1 MRISRIYFLV
11 FSIALLVCQP
21 VCLQAFETDQYNLPP
36 IPLADIGDEFTEHIV
51 EKIREAASAL
61 NAEISDH
68 EACLGGRSG
77 SKCNRV
83 QSAERLAYLRSETAI
98 ADEVYKRLGSGNLFV
113 TKTGLWFK
121 KHKFA
126 ATPDRYKIDFLHSFY
141 VFSPANYVTISPTIN
156 MYGVELGYDKIE
168 HILQQGHKYYSIK
181 QNGLAKKLPEDIAE
195 KKAIDW
201 GKRSER
207 TFFGYWVSGVYSN
220 GDLYANYAGLKF
232 YEGLARKINVG
243 GQTRPAIV
251 SFVEGRWSMNN
262 DLDLKTAV
270 LKPFINEGLNEAI
283 NPSVYAFNV
292 LPTVRRVVRNQA
304 CDEWRKLMPN
314 AKKADLDS
322 RSALY
327 ETWNGV
333 DYGFKKS
340 SRMVRIGETCIS
352 ESLTE

>member
-1 MRISRIYFLV
+1 MRLSSIFCLV
-11 FSIALLVCQP
+11 FLFAGLVSVP
-21 VCLQAFETDQYNLPP
+21 MRLHAFETDQYNLPP
-36 IPLADIGDEFTEHIV
+36 VPLADIGDEFSDYIAENIV
-51 EKIREAASAL
+51 EAL
-61 NAEISDH
+61 KKVNNEIAVN
-68 EACLGGRSG
+68 EACVSPAKKSSCSDKLT
-77 SKCNRV
+77 
-83 QSAERLAYLRSETAI
+83 YLRSETAI
-98 ADEVYKRLGSGNLFV
+98 ADEVYRRLGSGNLFV
-113 TKTGLWFK
+113 TKTGNWFK

-141 VFSPANYVTISPTIN
+141 VFTPANYVTISPTIK
-156 MYGVELGYDKIE
+156 MYGIELGYDKIE

-181 QNGLAKKLPEDIAE
+181 RKALAKDLSESAAE
-195 KKAIDW
+195 KKAVDW
-201 GKRSER
+201 GKRSEK

-232 YEGLARKINVG
+232 YEGLARSINVG

-251 SFVEGRWSMNN
+251 SFVEGKWRMNSN
-262 DLDLKTAV
+262 QDMNAAI

-292 LPTVRRVVRNQA
+292 LPTVRRVVKNQA

-314 AKKADLDS
+314 AKKADLES

-327 ETWNGV
+327 ETWNGI

-340 SRMVRIGETCIS
+340 SRMVRIGETCFDR
-352 ESLTE
+352 SLAE